1 MAQKPQKVSARA
13 ERLSLGQNRRKS
25 TSHLAEGS
33 PKGSSSVF
41 SFGDDGPSSS
51 PHPSRR
57 PSLPRRPGRR
67 RRAPREAP
75 QGPQRRAA
83 AIAARRAR
91 YSRFAPSAAG
101 KTAVHRLCRVH
112 SVRWARKKGVFRG
125 PGGGN
130 TQKVPM
136 RPRRCRPE
144 RAFGRFCGFSAR
156 FFALPKGISAVGRF
170 RSHFASMSLGGGRL
184 IWVLKIS
191 TFLFFSDP
199 TPRRTRPAPEAPRYA
214 PLGQPNRTDRVR
226 YALCDLGFPMW
237 RVWCGGKAA

>member
-1 MAQKPQKVSARA
+1 MTDLLLPLILLAALLFLVALAVAAVLLARRRRGRSDALPRLLRDVPVTPVSRLPQPA
-13 ERLSLGQNRRKS
+13 
-25 TSHLAEGS
+25 
-33 PKGSSSVF
+33 
-41 SFGDDGPSSS
+41 
-51 PHPSRR
+51 RR
-57 PSLPRRPGRR
+57 PSIVSAESIAYVGREK
-67 RRAPREAP
+67 RAFFGA
-75 QGPQRRAA
+75 Q
-83 AIAARRAR
+83 
-91 YSRFAPSAAG
+91 
-101 KTAVHRLCRVH
+101 
-112 SVRWARKKGVFRG
+112 
-125 PGGGN
+125 GGGN